1 MNSAGTNVLDQQFGP
16 PMPIDTTRNQSSLIG
31 PLLLDSSHPFISSIS
46 MSAPSPDWFTGFY
59 NLPLINNA
67 SDTWYESFE
76 IESYPWDAGTDSGD
90 TYLADNRP
98 IDPPLWIYQLTADT
112 VPPTDVFLDPSGS
125 TVPPVALWN
134 CIVEPVETMTDV
146 ELTSGALP
154 VLSGR
159 VCRLLPV
166 VVAVISYVF

>member
-1 MNSAGTNVLDQQFGP
+1 VVTNGHGLSFERISNVGL
-16 PMPIDTTRNQSSLIG
+16 SWS

-59 NLPLINNA
+59 NFPLINDS

-98 IDPPLWIYQLTADT
+98 IDLPLWIYQLTADT
-112 VPPTDVFLDPSGS
+112 VPPTNVFLDCG
-125 TVPPVALWN
+125 TN
-134 CIVEPVETMTDV
+134 RDDD
-146 ELTSGALP
+146 G
-154 VLSGR
+154 
-159 VCRLLPV
+159 
-166 VVAVISYVF
+166 